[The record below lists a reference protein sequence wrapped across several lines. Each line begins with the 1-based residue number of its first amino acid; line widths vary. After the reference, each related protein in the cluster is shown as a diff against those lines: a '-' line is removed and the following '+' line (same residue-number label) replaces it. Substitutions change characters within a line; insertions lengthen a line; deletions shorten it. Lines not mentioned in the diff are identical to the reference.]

1 MKVIKK
7 SYETQ
12 QEHSLIITGVNEED
26 SNVVQGEQITPEELK
41 TLALLIKKA
50 ANQEK
55 LFIDD
60 NKGNSFLACWID
72 FDDLDNEIY
81 IRIEND

>member
-1 MKVIKK
+1 MGK
-7 SYETQ
+7 ETQ

-60 NKGNSFLACWID
+60 NKGNSFLTCWID

-81 IRIEND
+81 IRIEKD

>member
-1 MKVIKK
+1 MGK
-7 SYETQ
+7 ETQ

-50 ANQEK
+50 VNQEK

-60 NKGNSFLACWID
+60 RKGNFFLPCWLH

-81 IRIEND
+81 IRIEKD